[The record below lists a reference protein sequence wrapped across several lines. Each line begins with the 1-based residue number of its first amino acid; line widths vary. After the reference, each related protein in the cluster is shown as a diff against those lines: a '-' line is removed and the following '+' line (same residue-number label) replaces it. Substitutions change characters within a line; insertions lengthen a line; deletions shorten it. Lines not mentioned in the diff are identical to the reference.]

1 MRTSVV
7 NGAPSLSWMDHAHL
21 QPQWQLQHPEVAAGY
36 QQRHFALQPPQKQLQ
51 HARKKKKLVLQQRTS
66 AARQKQRLMLHAAS
80 VDAREKQTQTPQSP
94 PPSTPPSPPSP
105 PPTPTTPTARPPPP
119 QSPPLQLPQTP
130 PQRSRLRRRE
140 AVAQAEAAAMLH
152 RLVVDLGL
160 QRTHAGYTLAA
171 DAALKQFAWYEVGP
185 GQGRQMRKEKAKVR
199 AKELSLGLRRIAA
212 AAVELQAVGRG
223 VISRRAMR
231 QRREGAAGREQLQP
245 LHHPPAAATAAATAA
260 AGSAA
265 GAGAAAAAGAGTD
278 AETEVGAAADAGTGT
293 GVLETAVPPGT
304 AARMAAATPEDADG
318 QIPYESRDALRG
330 SRLVRYLAGP
340 RV

>member
-1 MRTSVV
+1 
-7 NGAPSLSWMDHAHL
+7 MDHAHL

-51 HARKKKKLVLQQRTS
+51 HARKKKKLVLQQTS

-80 VDAREKQTQTPQSP
+80 VAAREKQTQTPQSP
-94 PPSTPPSPPSP
+94 PPSPPPSPPSP
-105 PPTPTTPTARPPPP
+105 PPTTTTPTTPTAP

-171 DAALKQFAWYEVGP
+171 DAALKQFAWYEVGQ
-185 GQGRQMRKEKAKVR
+185 GQGRQTRKEKAKVR

-231 QRREGAAGREQLQP
+231 QRREGAAEREQLQP

-278 AETEVGAAADAGTGT
+278 AETEVGAAADAGTDT
-293 GVLETAVPPGT
+293 GVPPGT

-318 QIPYESRDALRG
+318 QILYESRDALRG
-330 SRLVRYLAGP
+330 SRLVRYLTGP
-340 RV
+340 RVTRLV

>member
-1 MRTSVV
+1 
-7 NGAPSLSWMDHAHL
+7 MDHAHL
-21 QPQWQLQHPEVAAGY
+21 QLQWQLQHSEVAAGY
-36 QQRHFALQPPQKQLQ
+36 QPRQFALQPPQKQLQ

-80 VDAREKQTQTPQSP
+80 VAAREKQTQTPQSP
-94 PPSTPPSPPSP
+94 PPSPPPSPPSP
-105 PPTPTTPTARPPPP
+105 TPTPTTPTTPTTP

-140 AVAQAEAAAMLH
+140 AIAQAEAAAMLH

-171 DAALKQFAWYEVGP
+171 DAALKQFAWYEVGQ
-185 GQGRQMRKEKAKVR
+185 GQGRQTRKEKAKVR

-231 QRREGAAGREQLQP
+231 QRREGAAEREQLQP

-260 AGSAA
+260 AESAA

-304 AARMAAATPEDADG
+304 AERMAAATPEDADG

-330 SRLVRYLAGP
+330 SRLVRYLTGP
-340 RV
+340 RVTRLV

>member
-1 MRTSVV
+1 
-7 NGAPSLSWMDHAHL
+7 
-21 QPQWQLQHPEVAAGY
+21 
-36 QQRHFALQPPQKQLQ
+36 
-51 HARKKKKLVLQQRTS
+51 
-66 AARQKQRLMLHAAS
+66 
-80 VDAREKQTQTPQSP
+80 
-94 PPSTPPSPPSP
+94 
-105 PPTPTTPTARPPPP
+105 
-119 QSPPLQLPQTP
+119 
-130 PQRSRLRRRE
+130 
-140 AVAQAEAAAMLH
+140 MLH

-231 QRREGAAGREQLQP
+231 QRREGAAEREQLQP
-245 LHHPPAAATAAATAA
+245 LHHPPAAATAA

-330 SRLVRYLAGP
+330 SRLVRYLTGP

>member
-1 MRTSVV
+1 
-7 NGAPSLSWMDHAHL
+7 MDHAHL

-80 VDAREKQTQTPQSP
+80 VAAREKQTQTPQSP
-94 PPSTPPSPPSP
+94 PPSSPPSPPSP
-105 PPTPTTPTARPPPP
+105 PPTTTTQTTPTAP
-119 QSPPLQLPQTP
+119 QSPPLQLAQTP

-185 GQGRQMRKEKAKVR
+185 GQGRQTRKEKAKVR

-231 QRREGAAGREQLQP
+231 QRWEGAAEREQLQP

-278 AETEVGAAADAGTGT
+278 AETEVGAAADAGTDA

-330 SRLVRYLAGP
+330 SRLVRYLTGP
-340 RV
+340 RVTRLV

>member
-1 MRTSVV
+1 
-7 NGAPSLSWMDHAHL
+7 MDHAHL
-21 QPQWQLQHPEVAAGY
+21 QLQWQLQHSEVAAGY
-36 QQRHFALQPPQKQLQ
+36 QPRHFALQPPQKQLQ

-80 VDAREKQTQTPQSP
+80 VAAREKQTQTPQSP
-94 PPSTPPSPPSP
+94 PPS
-105 PPTPTTPTARPPPP
+105 PPP

-185 GQGRQMRKEKAKVR
+185 GQGRQTRKEKAKVR

-231 QRREGAAGREQLQP
+231 QRREGAAEREQLQP

-278 AETEVGAAADAGTGT
+278 AETEVGAAADAGTDT

-330 SRLVRYLAGP
+330 SRLVRYLTGP
-340 RV
+340 PVTRLV

>member
-1 MRTSVV
+1 
-7 NGAPSLSWMDHAHL
+7 
-21 QPQWQLQHPEVAAGY
+21 
-36 QQRHFALQPPQKQLQ
+36 
-51 HARKKKKLVLQQRTS
+51 
-66 AARQKQRLMLHAAS
+66 
-80 VDAREKQTQTPQSP
+80 
-94 PPSTPPSPPSP
+94 
-105 PPTPTTPTARPPPP
+105 
-119 QSPPLQLPQTP
+119 
-130 PQRSRLRRRE
+130 
-140 AVAQAEAAAMLH
+140 MLH

-185 GQGRQMRKEKAKVR
+185 GQGRQTRKEKAKVR
-199 AKELSLGLRRIAA
+199 AKELLLGLRRIAA

-231 QRREGAAGREQLQP
+231 QRREGAAEREQLQP

-260 AGSAA
+260 AGL
-265 GAGAAAAAGAGTD
+265 AAGAGTD
-278 AETEVGAAADAGTGT
+278 AETEVGAAADAGTDT

-330 SRLVRYLAGP
+330 SRLVRYLTGP

>member
-1 MRTSVV
+1 
-7 NGAPSLSWMDHAHL
+7 MDQAHL
-21 QPQWQLQHPEVAAGY
+21 QLQWQLQRPEVAAGY

-51 HARKKKKLVLQQRTS
+51 HARKKKKLVLQQWTS
-66 AARQKQRLMLHAAS
+66 AARHQQRLMLHAAS
-80 VDAREKQTQTPQSP
+80 VSAREKQTQTLQSP
-94 PPSTPPSPPSP
+94 PPSPPPSPPSP
-105 PPTPTTPTARPPPP
+105 PPTPTTPTPPTMR
-119 QSPPLQLPQTP
+119 QSSPLQLPQTP
-130 PQRSRLRRRE
+130 PQRTRLRRRE

-171 DAALKQFAWYEVGP
+171 DAALKQFAWYEVGQ
-185 GQGRQMRKEKAKVR
+185 GQGRQTRKEKAKVR

-212 AAVELQAVGRG
+212 AAVELQAAGRG
-223 VISRRAMR
+223 AISRRAVR
-231 QRREGAAGREQLQP
+231 QRREGAAEREQLQP

-265 GAGAAAAAGAGTD
+265 GAGAATAAGTDAD
-278 AETEVGAAADAGTGT
+278 AETEVGAAADAGTDT
-293 GVLETAVPPGT
+293 GVETAVPPGT

-330 SRLVRYLAGP
+330 SRLVRYLTGP
-340 RV
+340 RVTRLV